1 MPHRGPRDR
10 RRGINHD
17 RWRPRRDPRAYVTL
31 DFLGA
36 SPLPAMKMFSAI
48 ASPNG
53 TPPDVLVEIG
63 RTVVLSDEG
72 VEDPV
77 HTEEHS
83 ALAVLH
89 DHVPEAPFELA
100 RVLRAHRAEIVA
112 ARTIQ
117 LFPLAIATRRT
128 IWL

>member
-1 MPHRGPRDR
+1 MAATPGPA
-10 RRGINHD
+10 GLCHI
-17 RWRPRRDPRAYVTL
+17 
-31 DFLGA
+31 G
-36 SPLPAMKMFSAI
+36 LPPSLAI
-48 ASPNG
+48 AGNEDVLCNRQSQWHPAH
-53 TPPDVLVEIG
+53 VLVEIG

-72 VEDPV
+72 VEDLV

-117 LFPLAIATRRT
+117 LL
-128 IWL
+128 